1 MPPSTACYSLR
12 KGELLTTRG
21 SATAATDTYRA
32 ATIDI
37 ASMSGPHL
45 PPPDPTHPDPKTTPG
60 SCPRAGAWG
69 APHRPWVGAAR
80 RLRRAADSA
89 PEGAEEVL
97 TDILRVLV
105 CPTFAPECKASRFAQ
120 PAPVARV
127 PPVCVL

>member
-1 MPPSTACYSLR
+1 MYHQGQCLKIHQGQRYSR
-12 KGELLTTRG
+12 DG
-21 SATAATDTYRA
+21 
-32 ATIDI
+32 
-37 ASMSGPHL
+37 HL
-45 PPPDPTHPDPKTTPG
+45 PCRHHRYRIDVRTLPTPPDPTHPDPKTTPG
-60 SCPRAGAWG
+60 SCPRVGAWG

-127 PPVCVL
+127 PPVCVLQV